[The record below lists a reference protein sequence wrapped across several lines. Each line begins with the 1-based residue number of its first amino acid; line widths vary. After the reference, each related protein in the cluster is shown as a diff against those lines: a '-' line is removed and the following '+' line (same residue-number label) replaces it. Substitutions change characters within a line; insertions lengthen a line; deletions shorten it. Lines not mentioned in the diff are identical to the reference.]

1 MRIEAHQ
8 VFNVSIQLCEFFNV
22 DLSDRGYYQIRLR
35 PRKTAEIGSVDISH
49 DTEGD
54 RDTGPKTSS
63 NILLAHVYQGAAVS
77 KTVEVTYQHEK
88 FNLDDW
94 FHISVQFNSTLNLCE
109 PQKLEIEIELLYMDR
124 YHPPQ
129 YESFVKIT
137 KRIVE
142 IPLDPTRLVAAAR
155 SLYFDST
162 YLSAITMS
170 VFSSLVMVA
179 TRQRKANASESLLQ
193 ASSTKSTKLRRVY
206 NSSAHALLFA
216 TRSIQQFIVNNS
228 RLINASVSVVV
239 LDVQTEMKAALQQ
252 FDSSDHPTRCV
263 ETDVCEWST
272 KITLIYQQMLILFRK
287 SKELNQQLLLIFD
300 KQRRAV
306 FREAFWIN
314 ERPID
319 KCLIRTPVSVLE
331 HYKSIIKVDYLRKLP
346 RCTIFCEETDCPGEF
361 CPIIFEDVF
370 TRNSVGLL
378 DLNNANRQVTIPNSA
393 SMPVVKAHE
402 KHKSFREKLR
412 NETRKLIHPRRKS
425 LDCSQSLSR
434 KLDGGVTSRSRTKT
448 LKETTSTDGG
458 GGLLLKNIPNSQENN
473 FSPEFPGPSR
483 DTATESPSCSSEPI
497 ASPSPSSEFGRCS
510 AAGEL
515 FQDDGIPLISKES
528 VTSEEIANALRT
540 SVSADDVLSCRVT
553 SSTDMKLTEEHPK
566 DRMAEFELLRER
578 EAAKKML
585 RQQTNYEGHLYSEQ
599 SGRSTAG
606 PVCTPIK
613 SSLVIGD
620 PVVRSKNKTHL
631 VVFVHGLEG
640 SQEDLVPFR
649 CGLDQAIAAH
659 YHCIQME
666 GRDFDEEPWAFEY
679 LMSSANRSQT
689 WADITTMA
697 HNLLSEVR
705 EYVEEARNDIQ
716 RISFLAHSLGGVIVR
731 SAVGL
736 APEVEM
742 QWMIDRCYTLMTINS
757 PHLGLAYVQK
767 HIHWGVQFVKWW
779 KKSRSMEQLSFR
791 DSVDFASSF
800 VYKTSLNNAC
810 GKFKNILLV
819 GTPHDQLVPYMSSLL
834 VPSKIS
840 SEDQSQ
846 FGEAYREMMT
856 ACLSSIQNSEKSEN
870 LVRYTTFH
878 QLGSSNTQK
887 ITGRAAHVIAL
898 EDSVFIEKLFNI
910 SAVRYFV

>member
-1 MRIEAHQ
+1 M
-8 VFNVSIQLCEFFNV
+8 
-22 DLSDRGYYQIRLR
+22 
-35 PRKTAEIGSVDISH
+35 
-49 DTEGD
+49 
-54 RDTGPKTSS
+54 
-63 NILLAHVYQGAAVS
+63 
-77 KTVEVTYQHEK
+77 
-88 FNLDDW
+88 
-94 FHISVQFNSTLNLCE
+94 
-109 PQKLEIEIELLYMDR
+109 
-124 YHPPQ
+124 
-129 YESFVKIT
+129 
-137 KRIVE
+137 
-142 IPLDPTRLVAAAR
+142 
-155 SLYFDST
+155 
-162 YLSAITMS
+162 
-170 VFSSLVMVA
+170 
-179 TRQRKANASESLLQ
+179 
-193 ASSTKSTKLRRVY
+193 
-206 NSSAHALLFA
+206 
-216 TRSIQQFIVNNS
+216 
-228 RLINASVSVVV
+228 
-239 LDVQTEMKAALQQ
+239 
-252 FDSSDHPTRCV
+252 
-263 ETDVCEWST
+263 
-272 KITLIYQQMLILFRK
+272 
-287 SKELNQQLLLIFD
+287 
-300 KQRRAV
+300 
-306 FREAFWIN
+306 
-314 ERPID
+314 
-319 KCLIRTPVSVLE
+319 
-331 HYKSIIKVDYLRKLP
+331 
-346 RCTIFCEETDCPGEF
+346 
-361 CPIIFEDVF
+361 
-370 TRNSVGLL
+370 
-378 DLNNANRQVTIPNSA
+378 
-393 SMPVVKAHE
+393 
-402 KHKSFREKLR
+402 
-412 NETRKLIHPRRKS
+412 
-425 LDCSQSLSR
+425 
-434 KLDGGVTSRSRTKT
+434 
-448 LKETTSTDGG
+448 
-458 GGLLLKNIPNSQENN
+458 
-473 FSPEFPGPSR
+473 
-483 DTATESPSCSSEPI
+483 
-497 ASPSPSSEFGRCS
+497 
-510 AAGEL
+510 
-515 FQDDGIPLISKES
+515 
-528 VTSEEIANALRT
+528 
-540 SVSADDVLSCRVT
+540 
-553 SSTDMKLTEEHPK
+553 
-566 DRMAEFELLRER
+566 
-578 EAAKKML
+578 
-585 RQQTNYEGHLYSEQ
+585 
-599 SGRSTAG
+599 
-606 PVCTPIK
+606 
-613 SSLVIGD
+613 
-620 PVVRSKNKTHL
+620 
-631 VVFVHGLEG
+631 HGLEG